1 MNEGHKVEGCKGR
14 WIDVGTLRDPF
25 RQLCTGCRA
34 ARQKPAE
41 DDEVVDV
48 AALKAAEDR
57 HMKGLARLRVDLEAG
72 EAWNRDCVHQDEAG
86 FWFWDETWT
95 VRYGPWDTEE
105 ECRRELAGYVRY
117 LDEGLSVEKPGFI
130 EPNMQGCL
138 TALYWIVGLGV
149 FWALAAWL
157 GWKVWRALT

>member
-1 MNEGHKVEGCKGR
+1 MNEGHKVDGCKGL
-14 WIDVGTLRDPF
+14 WVDVGTLRDPF

-34 ARQKPAE
+34 SRQKPAE

-48 AALKAAEDR
+48 EALKAAEER
-57 HMKGLARLRVDLEAG
+57 HMRGLARLKADMEAD
-72 EAWNRDCVHQDEAG
+72 EAWNRDCVHQDEHG

-95 VRYGPWDTEE
+95 VRYGPYETEE
-105 ECRRELAGYVRY
+105 LCRLELTSYAI
-117 LDEGLSVEKPGFI
+117 EKPGFI
-130 EPNMQGCL
+130 EPNTRGRL